1 MLDENV
7 TLIGY
12 NSKKQAYIFLV
23 ASATTFITAV
33 LCFFF
38 TEGNQ
43 KYASIVLVLI
53 AIGFLVEF
61 CNLIK
66 QPKIALKIFSDRYI
80 YFYSLDGE
88 KQIDIHSVVQVNY
101 WPASMGLKITF
112 VTEQGNEYFAY
123 LLENAKQVKEY
134 LLYIFERNKITVVRK
149 YSK

>member
-23 ASATTFITAV
+23 ASATTFITAI
-33 LCFFF
+33 LYFFF

-43 KYASIVLVLI
+43 KYASIVLALI
-53 AIGFLVEF
+53 AIGFLVVF

-66 QPKIALKIFSDRYI
+66 QPKIALKILSDRYI

-88 KQIDIHSVVQVNY
+88 KQIDIHSVAQVNY